1 MLETYEGEIRMSKR
15 DLKKEL
21 CYYTYADMEDG
32 NDIENLEYPCLISLL
47 EELLDRIETLEKDN
61 EILKSYVWEQ

>member
-1 MLETYEGEIRMSKR
+1 MSKR

-21 CYYTYADMEDG
+21 CYYTYTDMEDG
-32 NDIENLEYPCLISLL
+32 NDIKNLEYPCLIGLL

-61 EILKSYVWEQ
+61 ELLKEYVWEK